1 MLMYSIYSLSR
12 LHVGVCIHELITA
25 PQGCDTHTM
34 RQPWIIPAEELLA
47 PEIVF
52 CSTIHF
58 IDPSLLV
65 QILGYKIM

>member
-1 MLMYSIYSLSR
+1 MQMYSIYSLSR
-12 LHVGVCIHELITA
+12 SHVGVCVHELITA

-52 CSTIHF
+52 LFNYTFYRSFTPCPNSG
-58 IDPSLLV
+58 L
-65 QILGYKIM
+65 